1 MYQVVNEHSST
12 DHVLR
17 PKKKKEPK
25 KEDYEEDD
33 MLQQQMENLSLE
45 DYNRTWFEHEGMKDF
60 RPPALDLINYAET
73 EEDATEMATTIL
85 EYISTYKVPF
95 IGMDAEWLNDNP
107 ICLIQITAF
116 DEESESGFSNF
127 LFRSSKF
134 NMTECKPLMELLTSD
149 QGLQINPV
157 VFNFLLEPNR
167 NTICNPSSRRHLQNR
182 R

>member
-1 MYQVVNEHSST
+1 MYEVVNEHSSA
-12 DHVLR
+12 DHVPLLR
-17 PKKKKEPK
+17 KKKWPV
-25 KEDYEEDD
+25 KEDYEEDE

-45 DYNRTWFEHEGMKDF
+45 EYSRTWFEHEGMETF
-60 RPPALDLINYAET
+60 RPPALDLINYADN

-85 EYISTYKVPF
+85 EYINTYKVPF

-134 NMTECKPLMELLTSD
+134 NMTKCKPLMELLTSD
-149 QGLQINPV
+149 EGYN
-157 VFNFLLEPNR
+157 
-167 NTICNPSSRRHLQNR
+167 
-182 R
+182 